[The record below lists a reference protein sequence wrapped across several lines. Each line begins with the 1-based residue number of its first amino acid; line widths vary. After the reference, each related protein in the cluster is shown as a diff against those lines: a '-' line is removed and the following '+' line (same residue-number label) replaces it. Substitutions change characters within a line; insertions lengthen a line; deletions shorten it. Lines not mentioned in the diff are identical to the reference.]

1 MSWQLVGSTGGCPDV
16 HPSLGQLLGYLVGVG
31 NPKPA
36 PDGGLQGSGIHVL
49 LDAYSAG
56 FELSDI

>member
-1 MSWQLVGSTGGCPDV
+1 MGSTGGCPDV

-36 PDGGLQGSGIHVL
+36 PGGGLQGSGIHVL